1 MSIRFPFAVLCF
13 AIFFHCTGSSES
25 GGLSEDARAIKGAYA
40 EWVKSTNA
48 KDIES
53 WSSFLAPSAVFLPPG
68 NPLLGTNEEIVAYY
82 VELFND
88 PNFSL
93 ECEQTFVQVAESRDM
108 AWARGTC
115 QAKFTSPD
123 GKIGSGS
130 SKWTKVWVRLDDG
143 KWKCKL
149 NTWNYNEED

>member
-1 MSIRFPFAVLCF
+1 MSGRFLFAF
-13 AIFFHCTGSSES
+13 ACLVISFRCTDSSEL
-25 GGLSEDARAIKGAYA
+25 GELPKDARSIKSAYD

-48 KDIES
+48 KDIER
-53 WSSFLAPSAVFLPPG
+53 WSSFLAPDAVFLPPG
-68 NPLLGTNEEIVAYY
+68 NPLLRSDEEIVAYY

-93 ECEQTFVQVAESRDM
+93 ECDQIFVQVAKSRDM

-115 QAKFTSPD
+115 QAKFTTPD
-123 GKIGSGS
+123 GDMGSGS

-149 NTWNYNEED
+149 NTWNNNDGG